1 MFARVSDP
9 PEKQSQLGSILQSH
23 SEGAPEITD
32 ISPLV
37 DTCQMLKMLLVTA
50 RSSFR
55 EDDVERKL
63 LLRLIRPRKEI
74 MMVFPMSCT
83 MQIMALEWIH

>member
-1 MFARVSDP
+1 MSDP

-37 DTCQMLKMLLVTA
+37 DTCQKLKMLHI
-50 RSSFR
+50 FR
-55 EDDVERKL
+55 EDDVERQL
-63 LLRLIRPRKEI
+63 LLGLIGTRKEI

-83 MQIMALEWIH
+83 MQMMALK